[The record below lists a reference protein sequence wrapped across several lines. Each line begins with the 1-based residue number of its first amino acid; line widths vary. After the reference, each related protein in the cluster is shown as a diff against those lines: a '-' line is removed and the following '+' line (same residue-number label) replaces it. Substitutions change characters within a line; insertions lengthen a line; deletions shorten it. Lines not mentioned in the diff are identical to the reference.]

1 MELSVLNINGQETG
15 RKVTLND
22 AVFGIEP
29 NDHVIYLEHNGSTR
43 KLGRQKG
50 GGGARRG
57 DINSPLLKGGG
68 RVFGPTPRDYG
79 FKLNKKVK
87 ILARKS
93 ALSYKAKDNEI
104 IVVDNFDMA
113 APKTK
118 DFVNIA
124 KNLKVDGKKTLVV
137 LPEVNKNVYLSARN
151 LQKAEIMSAANINTY
166 KILNADV
173 LVIAEASLEK
183 IDSVL
188 PWSLRSR
195 PRLQRRTIT
204 VMVLLSVL
212 TPTSSRL
219 RKRSRIFTRFL

>member
-15 RKVTLND
+15 KKVTLND

-29 NDHVIYLEHNGSTR
+29 NDHVIYLDVKQYLANQRQGTAKSKERSEHRGSTR

-57 DINSPLLKGGG
+57 DINSPVLVGGG
-68 RVFGPTPRDYG
+68 RVFGPKPRDYG

-93 ALSYKAKDNEI
+93 ALSYKAQGNEI
-104 IVVDNFDMA
+104 IVVDNFDMT

-118 DFVNIA
+118 DFVNIT
-124 KNLKVDGKKTLVV
+124 KNLKVEGKKTLVV

-151 LQKAEIMSAANINTY
+151 LQKAEIMSANNINTY

-173 LVIAEASLEK
+173 LVIAEASLEM
-183 IDSVL
+183 INGVL
-188 PWSLRSR
+188 N
-195 PRLQRRTIT
+195 
-204 VMVLLSVL
+204 
-212 TPTSSRL
+212 
-219 RKRSRIFTRFL
+219 K